1 MNLKIKEFIQ
11 ERLQERST
19 WTGIIQLIP
28 ILTGYT
34 IAPEYIESFI
44 SLGLL
49 LGAGHKIITKG

>member
-1 MNLKIKEFIQ
+1 MNHKIKIFIH

-19 WTGIIQLIP
+19 WTGIIQLVP
-28 ILTGYT
+28 IITGYT
-34 IAPEYIESFI
+34 IAPEYIELFI

>member
-1 MNLKIKEFIQ
+1 MSLKIKEYFQ

-28 ILTGYT
+28 VITGYT

-44 SLGLL
+44 TLGLL

>member
-1 MNLKIKEFIQ
+1 MNLKIKEFIH

-34 IAPEYIESFI
+34 VAPEYIESFI

-49 LGAGHKIITKG
+49 LGAGHKIVTKG